1 MSKYIFLSIALVLT
15 VNLFRIL
22 LIILVSSFYKE
33 DFKKNIELKPK
44 IIIIESFVLIF
55 LLAFSFW
62 LIDCFFDSKYI
73 TVLFSL
79 FFVSLIPSYD
89 YILSP
94 LKYLISKKEF
104 RKNKKLEKIIK
115 NKGFDYKIII
125 LKGKIVNA
133 YATGILPFSRTILIG
148 KSLKK
153 NMNEENLLSIIYH
166 EIGHLKLNHLI
177 KLYFI
182 NTLLSL
188 LSFLVF
194 FCRQYYLSTSQS
206 EIYEP
211 ISIFA
216 LGVVIGILYWY
227 IPGKIQYKLELEA
240 DYFASKIVGAKKYE
254 EALIEL
260 DFLSNGDVSKGG
272 TTNPNLKRRIKNIYK
287 K

>member
-1 MSKYIFLSIALVLT
+1 MTKYIFLSTALVLA

-22 LIILVSSFYKE
+22 LVILVSSFYKE

-44 IIIIESFVLIF
+44 IIIVESFVLIF

-62 LIDCFFDSKYI
+62 IIDYFFDSKYI
-73 TVLFSL
+73 IVLFSL
-79 FFVSLIPSYD
+79 FLVSLIPSYD

-104 RKNKKLEKIIK
+104 RKNKELETIIK
-115 NKGFDYKIII
+115 NKGFNYKIII
-125 LKGKIVNA
+125 IKGKIVNA

-148 KSLKK
+148 ESLKK
-153 NMNEENLLSIIYH
+153 NMTKENLLSIIYH
-166 EIGHLKLNHLI
+166 EIGHLKLNHLV

-194 FCRQYYLSTSQS
+194 FYRQYYLSESQF

-216 LGVVIGILYWY
+216 LGLIIGILYWY
-227 IPGKIQYKLELEA
+227 IPSKIQYKMELEA
-240 DYFASKIVGAKKYE
+240 DCFASKIVGARKYE
-254 EALIEL
+254 NALIEL

-272 TTNPNLKRRIKNIYK
+272 RTHPNLKKRVENIYK